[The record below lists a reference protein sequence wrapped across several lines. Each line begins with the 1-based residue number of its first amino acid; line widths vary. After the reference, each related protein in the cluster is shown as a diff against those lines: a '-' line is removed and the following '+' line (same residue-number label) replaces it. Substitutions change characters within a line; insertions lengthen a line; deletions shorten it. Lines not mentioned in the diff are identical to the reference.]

1 MMVTK
6 TKAAEAVPHQAAQQ
20 EPVSS
25 QVDTKPP
32 AAFTG
37 TKALTVKLDGALYA
51 RLVQLAH
58 ERHLATGKR
67 VTHQDIMVE
76 GLLTVLK
83 KAGK

>member
-1 MMVTK
+1 MVVTK
-6 TKAAEAVPHQAAQQ
+6 TKAAEAVPHQPAAA
-20 EPVSS
+20 EPQAVAA
-25 QVDTKPP
+25 TAPPP
-32 AAFTG
+32 AFTS

-76 GLLTVLK
+76 GLLAVLE